1 MYSFLDNE
9 TAVHLDSPLPSG
21 VLDVKDGL
29 ASKIIFGL
37 NSQVLSFLLELFTR
51 KLCFFACSYG
61 IEILN
66 FFVSGT

>member
-9 TAVHLDSPLPSG
+9 TAVHLDNPLPSG

-37 NSQVLSFLLELFTR
+37 NSQVLFSFSLNCSLI
-51 KLCFFACSYG
+51 FFALVHMELKY
-61 IEILN
+61 
-66 FFVSGT
+66 

>member
-9 TAVHLDSPLPSG
+9 TAVHLDNPLPSG

-37 NSQVLSFLLELFTR
+37 NSQVLSLFP
-51 KLCFFACSYG
+51 
-61 IEILN
+61 
-66 FFVSGT
+66 